1 MINLAYYFDWFQA
14 ESVPEARLA
23 SQERAVERLSE
34 LCQHHNIIL
43 LQPSSYRVFDGSRA
57 TAYSE
62 KDEPVPLG
70 LRGQALW
77 RIEQNVRATCPQHV
91 LLRFGWLLDDSAEGT
106 LGRFLARAEQPEE
119 LLLADDR
126 RGNPTPVDDAARVII
141 SVLKQLDC
149 AAPLWGTYHYAGH
162 EATTPLALGQAILT
176 EARSLHPL
184 AIEAPTAQAHAARP
198 DAAEEPQHAVL
209 ACKKFC
215 TLSGSSLAPGAR
227 HSRLYWIGF
236 IVMANAPILIT
247 GGAGFI
253 GSHLTDVLLAKGY
266 SVRILDDLSTG
277 KPGNLPL
284 DNPRVELIEGDVAD
298 AALVA
303 RAMSGCRAVA
313 HLAAVASVQASVD
326 DPVRTHQSNF
336 IGTLNV
342 CEAMRQAGVKRVLF
356 ASSAAVYGNNGEG
369 ESIDEDTPKA
379 PLTPY
384 ASDKLASEYY
394 FDFYR
399 RQHGLEPA
407 IFRFFNIFGPRQDP
421 SSPYSGVISIFCE
434 RAQKGLPITVFGDGE
449 QTRDFVYVED
459 LVNVL
464 AQSLEAPQLEV
475 GAVNVGLN
483 QATTLKQL
491 LEALGEVLG
500 QLPSISHGPA
510 RSGDIRHSRANNQ
523 RLLQRFKFPEPTPMS
538 VGLARLLGR

>member
-1 MINLAYYFDWFQA
+1 
-14 ESVPEARLA
+14 
-23 SQERAVERLSE
+23 
-34 LCQHHNIIL
+34 
-43 LQPSSYRVFDGSRA
+43 
-57 TAYSE
+57 
-62 KDEPVPLG
+62 
-70 LRGQALW
+70 
-77 RIEQNVRATCPQHV
+77 
-91 LLRFGWLLDDSAEGT
+91 
-106 LGRFLARAEQPEE
+106 
-119 LLLADDR
+119 
-126 RGNPTPVDDAARVII
+126 
-141 SVLKQLDC
+141 
-149 AAPLWGTYHYAGH
+149 
-162 EATTPLALGQAILT
+162 
-176 EARSLHPL
+176 
-184 AIEAPTAQAHAARP
+184 
-198 DAAEEPQHAVL
+198 
-209 ACKKFC
+209 
-215 TLSGSSLAPGAR
+215 
-227 HSRLYWIGF
+227 
-236 IVMANAPILIT
+236 MANAPILIT

-284 DNPRVELIEGDVAD
+284 DNPRVELIQGDVAD

-369 ESIDEDTPKA
+369 ESIDEDTSKA

-491 LEALGEVLG
+491 LEALGEVVG
-500 QLPSISHGPA
+500 QLPSISYGPA

-523 RLLQRFKFPEPTPMS
+523 RLLQRFKLPEPTPMS